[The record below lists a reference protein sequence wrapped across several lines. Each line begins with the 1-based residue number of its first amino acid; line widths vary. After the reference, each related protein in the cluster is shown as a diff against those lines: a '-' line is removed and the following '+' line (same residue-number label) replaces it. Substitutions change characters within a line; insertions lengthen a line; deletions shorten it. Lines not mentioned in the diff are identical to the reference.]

1 MNVGE
6 SGGRSQDIDLNLAPI
21 IDCFTVLIT
30 FMLASA
36 SFLAIGIF
44 ESGVAAPGAP
54 VPGTNPPAI
63 SVEVQLDAKK
73 GIDLKVTGKAKLE
86 RHLASKGDGYD
97 YEAMLGEISSLKRQY
112 PDTQMVTL
120 SAADDVE
127 YKQVILTMEALK
139 KVIQTTLLGGF

>member
-6 SGGRSQDIDLNLAPI
+6 GGGRGQDIDLNLAPI

-44 ESGVAAPGAP
+44 DSGVAAPGAP
-54 VPGTNPPAI
+54 VPGTTPPAI
-63 SVEVQLDAKK
+63 QVEVQLDTKK
-73 GIDLKVTGKAKLE
+73 NIDIKVSGKTKID
-86 RHLASKGDGYD
+86 RHLAAKGEEYD
-97 YEAMLGEISSLKRQY
+97 RDAMLAEIESLKRQY

-127 YKQVILTMEALK
+127 YLHVIKTMEALK
-139 KVIQTTLLGGF
+139 KAIPTTLLGGF